1 MSRNKKTHL
10 KILRKGVSIYKTESS
25 PFWYSRI
32 WINSKNKY
40 LVRSTQEVSRVD
52 AIESVAEIVM
62 KLQEDPENTSLGKVM
77 SSLMFSHFA
86 ESLMKQQSA
95 MSGKS
100 RSPRFARDDEN
111 IIQRK
116 GDGLI
121 AYFGSRNINDITTYD
136 LRDYLSFL
144 DENRNASLSSSSKTK
159 HLTIIGKIFKVAYE
173 KDVLDRLPLI
183 PKVSTRDNPRP
194 SFSEKEYKLL
204 LKTTKEVIQEQVKLR
219 GVLIDDELY
228 YFIVFL
234 VHSFMRPVESE
245 IFSITHQ
252 DVSIEKDPKRLK
264 IKINDGKTGFR
275 YVSTMPDAVDF
286 YAKLQSL
293 KPDFETTD
301 YLFFSNYPNR
311 STAIK
316 NVNRQFN
323 YILDRCNL
331 KEMSSGETRSVYA
344 LRHYSLQTR
353 LTKSK
358 GKVNIFNLAKNAG
371 TSVEQLERF
380 YLKNIELND
389 ELIENLQTF

>member
-1 MSRNKKTHL
+1 MTRNKKTHL
-10 KILRKGVSIYKTESS
+10 KTIRKGVSIYKTDSS

-32 WINSKNKY
+32 WVNSKNKY
-40 LVRSTQEVSRVD
+40 MVRSTKEVSRID
-52 AIESVAEIVM
+52 AIEAVEEIIM
-62 KLQEDPENTSLGKVM
+62 KLKENTDLSKV
-77 SSLMFSHFA
+77 SSNLMFSNFA

-95 MSGKS
+95 MSGKT
-100 RSPRFARDDEN
+100 RSPRFAKDDER
-111 IIQRK
+111 IIRRE

-136 LRDYLSFL
+136 LREYLSYL
-144 DENRNASLSSSSKTK
+144 DENRNASLSASSKTK

-183 PKVSTRDNPRP
+183 PKVTRQDNPRP
-194 SFSEKEYKLL
+194 SFTEKEYKLL
-204 LKTTKEVIQEQVKLR
+204 LKTAKEVIQEQVKVR
-219 GVLIDDELY
+219 GILIDDELY

-245 IFSITHQ
+245 IFAVKHQ
-252 DVSIEKDPKRLK
+252 DVFIEDDPKRLK
-264 IKINDGKTGFR
+264 IKVNGKTGFR

-286 YAKLQSL
+286 YLKLQRL
-293 KPDFETTD
+293 KPDFEKTD
-301 YLFFSNYPNR
+301 YLFFSDYPNR
-311 STAIK
+311 NTAIR

-380 YLKNIELND
+380 YLKNLEMND
-389 ELIENLQTF
+389 ELVKNLQTF

>member
-1 MSRNKKTHL
+1 MSRNAKTHL
-10 KILRKGVSIYKTESS
+10 KTIRKGVSIYKTDSS

-32 WINSKNKY
+32 WVNSKNKY
-40 LVRSTQEVSRVD
+40 MVRSTKEVSRID
-52 AIESVAEIVM
+52 AIEALEEIIM
-62 KLQEDPENTSLGKVM
+62 KLKENTDLSKVASKM
-77 SSLMFSHFA
+77 MFSHFA
-86 ESLMKQQSA
+86 GSLMKQQSA
-95 MSGKS
+95 MSGKT
-100 RSPRFARDDEN
+100 RSLRFAKDDES
-111 IIQRK
+111 IIQRE

-121 AYFGSRNINDITTYD
+121 AYFGGRNINDITTYD
-136 LRDYLSFL
+136 LREYLSYL
-144 DENRNASLSSSSKTK
+144 DDNRNASLSSSSKNK

-183 PKVSTRDNPRP
+183 PKVSIKDNPRP
-194 SFSEKEYKLL
+194 SFTEKEYKLL
-204 LKTTKEVIQEQVKLR
+204 LKTTKEVIQEQVKVR
-219 GVLIDDELY
+219 GILIDDELY

-245 IFSITHQ
+245 IFAVKHEDI
-252 DVSIEKDPKRLK
+252 SIEEDPKRLK
-264 IKINDGKTGFR
+264 IKVSGKTGFR

-293 KPDFETTD
+293 KPHCEPTD
-301 YLFFSNYPNR
+301 YLFFSGYLNR
-311 STAIK
+311 STAIR

-331 KEMSSGETRSVYA
+331 KEMSAGESRSVYA

-358 GKVNIFNLAKNAG
+358 GKVNIFSLAKNAG

-380 YLKNIELND
+380 YLKNIELNN

>member
-1 MSRNKKTHL
+1 MSRFKKTHL
-10 KILRKGVSIYKTESS
+10 KIIRKGVSIYKTESS

-32 WINSKNKY
+32 WVNSKNKY
-40 LVRSTQEVSRVD
+40 LVRSTQEVSRID
-52 AIESVAEIVM
+52 AIESVEEIIM
-62 KLQEDPENTSLGKVM
+62 KLKENPENTDVSIV
-77 SSLMFSHFA
+77 SRNLMFSHFA

-95 MSGKS
+95 MSGKT
-100 RSPRFARDDEN
+100 RSPRFAKDDEN

-121 AYFGSRNINDITTYD
+121 AYFGSRNVNDITTYD
-136 LRDYLSFL
+136 LRDYLSYL
-144 DENRNASLSSSSKTK
+144 DENRSVSLSSSSKTK

-194 SFSEKEYKLL
+194 SFTEKEYKLL
-204 LKTTKEVIQEQVKLR
+204 LKITKEVIQEQVKLR

-286 YAKLQSL
+286 YTKLQTL
-293 KPDFETTD
+293 KPFEPTD
-301 YLFFSNYPNR
+301 YLFFSDYPNR
-311 STAIK
+311 STAIR

-380 YLKNIELND
+380 YLKNIELSD

>member
-1 MSRNKKTHL
+1 MSRFKKTHL
-10 KILRKGVSIYKTESS
+10 KIIRKGVSIYKTESS

-32 WINSKNKY
+32 WVNSKNKY
-40 LVRSTQEVSRVD
+40 LVRSTQEVSRID
-52 AIESVAEIVM
+52 AIESVEEIIM
-62 KLQEDPENTSLGKVM
+62 KLKENPENTDVSIV
-77 SSLMFSHFA
+77 SRNLMFSHFA

-95 MSGKS
+95 MSGKT
-100 RSPRFARDDEN
+100 RSPRFAKDDEN

-121 AYFGSRNINDITTYD
+121 AYFGSRNVNDITTYD
-136 LRDYLSFL
+136 LRDYLSYL
-144 DENRNASLSSSSKTK
+144 DENRSVSLSSSSKTK

-194 SFSEKEYKLL
+194 SFTEKEYKLL
-204 LKTTKEVIQEQVKLR
+204 LKITKEVIQEQVKLR

-245 IFSITHQ
+245 IFSIKHQ

-286 YAKLQSL
+286 YTKLQTL
-293 KPDFETTD
+293 KPFEPTD
-301 YLFFSNYPNR
+301 YLFFSDYPNR
-311 STAIK
+311 STAIR

-380 YLKNIELND
+380 YLKNIELSD

>member
-1 MSRNKKTHL
+1 MSRHHKTHQ
-10 KILRKGVSIYKTESS
+10 KTIRKGVSIYKTESS
-25 PFWYSRI
+25 PFWQSRI
-32 WINSKNKY
+32 WIKSKNKY
-40 LVRSTQEVSRVD
+40 VVRSTQEISRID
-52 AIESVAEIVM
+52 AIESVEEIIM
-62 KLQEDPENTSLGKVM
+62 KLKENPENTDVSRTASNLI
-77 SSLMFSHFA
+77 FSHFA

-100 RSPRFARDDEN
+100 RSPRFAKDDER

-159 HLTIIGKIFKVAYE
+159 HLTIIGKIFKIAYE

-286 YAKLQSL
+286 YTKLQTL
-293 KPDFETTD
+293 KPFEPTD
-301 YLFFSNYPNR
+301 YLFFSDYPNR
-311 STAIK
+311 NTAIR

>member
-1 MSRNKKTHL
+1 MSRNAKTHL
-10 KILRKGVSIYKTESS
+10 KTIRKGVSIYKTDSS

-32 WINSKNKY
+32 WVNSKNKY
-40 LVRSTQEVSRVD
+40 MVRSTKEVSRID
-52 AIESVAEIVM
+52 AIEALEEIIM
-62 KLQEDPENTSLGKVM
+62 KLKESTDLSKFASKM
-77 SSLMFSHFA
+77 MFSHFA

-95 MSGKS
+95 MSGKT
-100 RSPRFARDDEN
+100 RSLRFAKDDES
-111 IIQRK
+111 IIQRE

-121 AYFGSRNINDITTYD
+121 AYFGGRNINDITTYD
-136 LRDYLSFL
+136 LREYLSYL
-144 DENRNASLSSSSKTK
+144 DDNRNASLSSSSKNK

-183 PKVSTRDNPRP
+183 PKVSIKDNPRP
-194 SFSEKEYKLL
+194 SFTEKEYKLL
-204 LKTTKEVIQEQVKLR
+204 LKTTKEVIQEQVKVR
-219 GVLIDDELY
+219 GILIDDELY

-245 IFSITHQ
+245 IFAVKHEDI
-252 DVSIEKDPKRLK
+252 SIEEDPKRLK
-264 IKINDGKTGFR
+264 IKVSGKTGFR

-293 KPDFETTD
+293 KPHCEPTD
-301 YLFFSNYPNR
+301 YLFFSGYLNR
-311 STAIK
+311 STAIR

-331 KEMSSGETRSVYA
+331 KEMSAGESRSVYA

-353 LTKSK
+353 LTNSR
-358 GKVNIFNLAKNAG
+358 GKVNIFSLAKNAG

-380 YLKNIELND
+380 YLKNIELNN

>member
-1 MSRNKKTHL
+1 MSRNAKTHL
-10 KILRKGVSIYKTESS
+10 KTIRKGVSIYKTDSS

-32 WINSKNKY
+32 WVNSKNKY
-40 LVRSTQEVSRVD
+40 MVRSTKEVSRID
-52 AIESVAEIVM
+52 AIEALEEIIM
-62 KLQEDPENTSLGKVM
+62 KLKENTDLSKVASKM
-77 SSLMFSHFA
+77 MFSHFA

-95 MSGKS
+95 MSGKT
-100 RSPRFARDDEN
+100 RSLRFAKDDES
-111 IIQRK
+111 IIQRE

-121 AYFGSRNINDITTYD
+121 AYFGGRNINDITTYD
-136 LRDYLSFL
+136 LREYLSYL
-144 DENRNASLSSSSKTK
+144 DDNRNASLSSSSKNK

-183 PKVSTRDNPRP
+183 PKVSIKDNPRP
-194 SFSEKEYKLL
+194 SFTEKEYKLL
-204 LKTTKEVIQEQVKLR
+204 LKTTKEVIQEQVKVR
-219 GVLIDDELY
+219 GILIDDELY

-245 IFSITHQ
+245 IFAVKHEDI
-252 DVSIEKDPKRLK
+252 SIEEDPKRLK
-264 IKINDGKTGFR
+264 IKVSGKTGFR

-293 KPDFETTD
+293 KPHCEPTD
-301 YLFFSNYPNR
+301 YLFFSGYLNR
-311 STAIK
+311 STAIR

-331 KEMSSGETRSVYA
+331 KEMSAGESRSVYA

-358 GKVNIFNLAKNAG
+358 GKVNIFSLAKNAG

-380 YLKNIELND
+380 YLKNIELNN

>member
-1 MSRNKKTHL
+1 MSRNTKTHL
-10 KILRKGVSIYKTESS
+10 KTIRKGVSIYKTDSS

-32 WINSKNKY
+32 WVNSKNKY
-40 LVRSTQEVSRVD
+40 MVRSTKEVSRID
-52 AIESVAEIVM
+52 AIEALEEIIM
-62 KLQEDPENTSLGKVM
+62 KLKENTDLSKVASKM
-77 SSLMFSHFA
+77 MFSHFA

-95 MSGKS
+95 MSGKT
-100 RSPRFARDDEN
+100 RSLRFAKDDES
-111 IIQRK
+111 IIQRE

-121 AYFGSRNINDITTYD
+121 AYFGGRNINDITTYD
-136 LRDYLSFL
+136 LREYLSYL
-144 DENRNASLSSSSKTK
+144 DDNRNASLSSSSKNK

-183 PKVSTRDNPRP
+183 PKVSIKDNPRP
-194 SFSEKEYKLL
+194 SFTEKEYKLL
-204 LKTTKEVIQEQVKLR
+204 LKTTKEVIQEQVKVR
-219 GVLIDDELY
+219 GILIDDELY

-245 IFSITHQ
+245 IFAVKHEDI
-252 DVSIEKDPKRLK
+252 SIEEDPKRLK
-264 IKINDGKTGFR
+264 IKVSGKTEFR

-293 KPDFETTD
+293 KPPCEPTD
-301 YLFFSNYPNR
+301 YLFFSGYLNR
-311 STAIK
+311 STAIR

-331 KEMSSGETRSVYA
+331 KEMSAGESRSVYA
-344 LRHYSLQTR
+344 LRHYSLQSR
-353 LTKSK
+353 LTESK
-358 GKVNIFNLAKNAG
+358 GKVNIFSLAKNAG

-380 YLKNIELND
+380 YLKNIELNN

>member
-1 MSRNKKTHL
+1 M
-10 KILRKGVSIYKTESS
+10 
-25 PFWYSRI
+25 
-32 WINSKNKY
+32 
-40 LVRSTQEVSRVD
+40 VRSTKEVSRID
-52 AIESVAEIVM
+52 AIEALEEIIM
-62 KLQEDPENTSLGKVM
+62 KLKENTDLSKVASKM
-77 SSLMFSHFA
+77 MFSHFA

-95 MSGKS
+95 MSGKT
-100 RSPRFARDDEN
+100 RSLRFAKDDES
-111 IIQRK
+111 IIQRE

-121 AYFGSRNINDITTYD
+121 AYFGGRNINDITTYD
-136 LRDYLSFL
+136 LREYLSYL
-144 DENRNASLSSSSKTK
+144 DDNRNASLSSSSKNK

-183 PKVSTRDNPRP
+183 PKVSIKDNPRP
-194 SFSEKEYKLL
+194 SFTEKEYKLL
-204 LKTTKEVIQEQVKLR
+204 LKTTKEVIQEQVKVR
-219 GVLIDDELY
+219 GILIDDELY

-245 IFSITHQ
+245 IFAVKHEDI
-252 DVSIEKDPKRLK
+252 SIEEDPKRLK
-264 IKINDGKTGFR
+264 IKVSGKTGFR

-293 KPDFETTD
+293 KPHCEPTD
-301 YLFFSNYPNR
+301 YLFFSGYLNR
-311 STAIK
+311 STAIR

-331 KEMSSGETRSVYA
+331 KEMSAGESRSVYA

-358 GKVNIFNLAKNAG
+358 GKVNIFSLAKNAG

-380 YLKNIELND
+380 YLKNIELNN